1 MKRAPIAFTISCLC
15 LTLIFAHE
23 MTRDTAAVQLGNG
36 KVTIEYG
43 TPKLKGRNLDE
54 MIKPGMAW
62 RMGMDNPTTLETT
75 IPLHFGENKTLQPGK
90 YTLFARPDEKKNWTL
105 LISSGSAASLN
116 PSTVVLEA
124 PLHFMKDDKPEEALK
139 ITLDKARESVSLL
152 VAWGTYRLHGSFK
165 AAA

>member
-1 MKRAPIAFTISCLC
+1 MKRTPIALTISCLS

-23 MTRDTAAVQLGNG
+23 MTRDTAAVQLGKG

-75 IPLHFGENKTLQPGK
+75 IPLHFGEKKILQPGK
-90 YTLFARPDEKKNWTL
+90 YTLFARPDEKKSWTL

-116 PSTVVLEA
+116 PSTVVLEV
-124 PLHFMKDDKPEEALK
+124 PLHFMKDDQPQEELK
-139 ITLDKARESVSLL
+139 IKLEKARDSVSLL
-152 VAWGTYRLHGSFK
+152 VAWGTYRLHGTFK